1 MATGKLPLSVVIITK
16 NAASQLGPCLASVG
30 FAAEIVV
37 VDSGSSDATVALAQA
52 AGTNVIVQA
61 WLGFGRQKQFAVNAA
76 KHDWVLCL
84 DADERVTPSLE
95 AGIYSLFQDL
105 AKLNTAPM
113 TYAFRMPRRNSF
125 LGRWL
130 KHGEGYPDYSLRLF
144 NRNHAA
150 WSNDEVHETVITTS
164 QIGTLRGDLLHDSAE
179 TIDGY
184 LAKQNRYST
193 LHAQALFDQ
202 GVRVGYSKMLLSPA
216 ARFIKFYFLRMG
228 FLDGGAGFAHIVIG
242 CFAAF
247 SKYAKLIELCRKP

>member
-1 MATGKLPLSVVIITK
+1 MTKIALSVVVITK
-16 NAASQLGPCLASVG
+16 NAASQLGPCLESVR
-30 FAAEIVV
+30 FADEVVV
-37 VDSGSSDATVALAQA
+37 VDSGSEDGTVALAQA
-52 AGTNVIVQA
+52 AGARVITHT

-95 AGIYSLFQDL
+95 ASIFAAFQGIDQKSPAQF
-105 AKLNTAPM
+105 AW
-113 TYAFRMPRRNSF
+113 RMPRRNSF

-144 NRNHAA
+144 NRHHAA

-164 QIGTLRGDLLHDSAE
+164 SIGTLKGDLLHDSAE
-179 TIDGY
+179 TIDAY
-184 LAKQNRYST
+184 LAKQNRYSS
-193 LHAQALFDQ
+193 LHARALFDQ
-202 GVRVGYSKMLLSPA
+202 GVRVGYSKMLLSPM
-216 ARFIKFYFLRMG
+216 ARFVKFYFLRLG

-247 SKYAKLIELCRKP
+247 SKYAKLIELSRKR

>member
-1 MATGKLPLSVVIITK
+1 MEKIPLSIVIITK
-16 NAASQLGPCLASVG
+16 NAASQLGACLESVR
-30 FAAEIVV
+30 FADEVVV
-37 VDSGSSDATVALAQA
+37 VDSGSEDGTVALAQS
-52 AGTNVIVQA
+52 AGARVIGHT

-95 AGIYSLFQDL
+95 ASIIGAFQTMLHDSPTQF
-105 AKLNTAPM
+105 AW
-113 TYAFRMPRRNSF
+113 RMPRRNSF

-164 QIGTLRGDLLHDSAE
+164 SIGTLQGDLLHDSAE
-179 TIDGY
+179 TVEAY
-184 LAKQNRYST
+184 LAKQNRYSS
-193 LHAQALFDQ
+193 LHAQALYDQ
-202 GVRVGYSKMLLSPA
+202 GVRVGYGKLLLSPF
-216 ARFIKFYFLRMG
+216 ARFVKFYFLRLG

-247 SKYAKLIELCRKP
+247 SKYAKLIELSRKS